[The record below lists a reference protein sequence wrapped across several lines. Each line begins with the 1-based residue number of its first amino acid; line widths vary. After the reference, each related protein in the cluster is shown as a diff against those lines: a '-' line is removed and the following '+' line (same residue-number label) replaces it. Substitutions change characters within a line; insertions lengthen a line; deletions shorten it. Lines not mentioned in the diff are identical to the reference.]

1 MSKKTAK
8 TANAKTAKTANVNE
22 QREAIRNE
30 FNADVQRL
38 RERVEA
44 LAAVN
49 VTELDIS
56 ARAAHKEQ
64 MVKAE
69 HAYKRISRM
78 ARALSDDAYSDACI
92 ALDVTLEKVHSLA
105 IYAQDKLHQTIS
117 AIARNV
123 PLSVTAGRGH
133 ANMSTQAVIQLLM
146 ERPRTNKELV
156 HDMAS
161 ITHKPDGT
169 RSSQA
174 SSSRR
179 MLEILGMVDFDTM
192 TKRYSLNERG
202 LEYAEL
208 LSK

>member
-1 MSKKTAK
+1 MSKK
-8 TANAKTAKTANVNE
+8 NAKSANTKNAKSANMNE
-22 QREAIRNE
+22 KRDAIRNE
-30 FNADVQRL
+30 FNADAQAL

-56 ARAAHKEQ
+56 ARAAHKLQ
-64 MVKAE
+64 RVKTE
-69 HAYKRISRM
+69 HAFRRISRM
-78 ARALSDDAYSDACI
+78 ARAMSDDSYADACI
-92 ALDVTLEKVHSLA
+92 NLGVTLEKVHSLA
-105 IYAQDKLHQTIS
+105 IYAQDKLHQTLS

-123 PLSVTAGRGH
+123 PLSVTAGKGH

-156 HDMAS
+156 HDMVNV
-161 ITHKPDGT
+161 THKPDGT
-169 RSSQA
+169 RSSQT